1 MANANHDII
10 DELIIKHLAGETSA
24 DEENRLLA
32 WVGESDENRRHFALL
47 KHAFKVSTNHVELP
61 PSENLPID
69 IEQEWDIFQE
79 KVGQR
84 GKTRRLSPV
93 QLIVRIAASLLFI
106 AITGGVVYYFLQ
118 PTTTVFQT
126 QGDTR
131 DVTLPDG
138 SRVMLNRETRL
149 SYDPAFGEKNRIVEL
164 EGEAFF
170 QVTPDA
176 AKPFII
182 LSEGAR
188 VQVIGTSF
196 DVNAYDS
203 MQSVEVIVETGIVS
217 LAPSKG
223 GRKPVELLPGEKGV
237 VTKQDNRMSI
247 AVNEDLNFR
256 AWSTRHLVFV
266 DQDLLSV
273 FETIERTYNVEIT
286 SRTDMPLSCIVT
298 VTFDQ
303 QSLESVMR
311 VLESTLNLKYSI
323 NGNRIEIIEAG
334 C

>member
-1 MANANHDII
+1 MAKANNDII
-10 DELIIKHLAGETSA
+10 DELITKHLAGETSA

-32 WVGESDENRRHFALL
+32 WVGESDENRHHFALL
-47 KHAFKVSTNHVELP
+47 KHAFKISTNHVELP
-61 PSENLPID
+61 PSENLPI
-69 IEQEWDIFQE
+69 EVEHEWEIFQE

-84 GKTRRLSPV
+84 GKSRRLSPL

-106 AITGGVVYYFLQ
+106 AITGGVVYYFIQ

-126 QGDTR
+126 RSDTR
-131 DVTLPDG
+131 TITLPDG
-138 SRVMLNRETRL
+138 SRVMLNRDTRL
-149 SYDPAFGEKNRIVEL
+149 SYDPDFGEKNRVLEL
-164 EGEAFF
+164 KGEAFF

-182 LSEGAR
+182 LSEGSR

-203 MQSVEVIVETGIVS
+203 MQAVEVVVETGIVS

-223 GRKPVELLPGEKGV
+223 GQKPVELLPGEKGV
-237 VTKQDNRMSI
+237 LTKQDNRMSI
-247 AVNEDLNFR
+247 TVNEDLNFR

-266 DQDLLSV
+266 DEDLLSV
-273 FETIERTYNVEIT
+273 FKTLERAYNVEIIL
-286 SRTDMPLSCIVT
+286 RMDIPLSCIVT

-311 VLESTLNLKYSI
+311 VLENTLNLKYSI